1 MTVAPKRIAF
11 FTYSTKPRGSV
22 VHTIELAAALTR
34 LGHHVCIYALDRA
47 ASDSHQ
53 SGFDRPISC
62 DYHPVPA
69 APAPEDCSGDLT
81 DALIRQRIQ
90 EFVTHLGS
98 GHFLD
103 HPYDY
108 YHAQDCLSANAL
120 GTLRDQQQIPHY
132 VRTIH
137 HIEAFQSP
145 YLQACQEKS
154 IRDPDLCF
162 CVSQYW
168 QEILDRDYQIHA
180 FRTINGVDLN
190 RFSASTNGLEADLKQ
205 QLKLTGS
212 PVYLTVGGIEPRKNS
227 IILLQAFAKVL
238 ERYPQSQLIIAGGA
252 TLFDYQDYRIQFLDC
267 AKALGIEI
275 NRSLILP
282 GMIAHDQLPVLYR
295 LADAFLFPS
304 ITEGWGLV
312 AIEAIA
318 SGLPVVISNQP
329 PFTEFL
335 TSEQV
340 ILINP
345 QSVDD
350 IAQAAIKAVQP
361 EFSRSLVQK
370 SQKVLLDYTW
380 EASARLHL
388 QYYENLH
395 YEKRPNSS

>member
-1 MTVAPKRIAF
+1 MTATVPKRIAF

-47 ASDSHQ
+47 ASDPNCA
-53 SGFDRPISC
+53 GFNRPISC

-69 APAPEDCSGDLT
+69 APVTEDSSGDPT

-98 GHFLD
+98 GHFLA

-120 GTLRDQQQIPHY
+120 GILRDQQQIPHY
-132 VRTIH
+132 VRTVH
-137 HIEAFQSP
+137 HIEAFKSS
-145 YLQACQEKS
+145 YLQACQAKS
-154 IRDPDLCF
+154 IRDPNLCF

-168 QEILDRDYQIHA
+168 QDILERDHGIYA

-190 RFSASTNGLEADLKQ
+190 RFSSMRNGLEADLKQ
-205 QLKLTGS
+205 QLGLTGS
-212 PVYLTVGGIEPRKNS
+212 PIYLTVGGIEPRKNS
-227 IILLQAFAKVL
+227 ILLLKAFAKVL
-238 ERYPQSQLIIAGGA
+238 DHYPQAQLVIAGGA
-252 TLFDYQDYRIQFLDC
+252 TLFDYQDYRSQFLDC
-267 AKALGIEI
+267 ARQLGIQI
-275 NRSLILP
+275 NQSLILP
-282 GMIAHDQLPVLYR
+282 GMIAHEQLPALYR

-304 ITEGWGLV
+304 TTEGWGLV
-312 AIEAIA
+312 VVEAIA

-335 TSEQV
+335 SSDQV
-340 ILINP
+340 ILIDP
-345 QSVDD
+345 YSVGQ
-350 IAQAAIKAVQP
+350 IAQAAIQAVQP

-380 EASARLHL
+380 EASAQLHL
-388 QYYENLH
+388 QYYDKL
-395 YEKRPNSS
+395 PNSS